1 MQFFERVAEHRA
13 QGRQISSRQVPA
25 RLVGSDGRLH
35 LGLPLG
41 ARPGSSS
48 GTGGAPTAE
57 PNTAPGGVMV
67 VLMNPPPPFADSGPA
82 IVPRRYLLFLLLVDV
97 ASLVLLLT
105 DLSWRTVHVS
115 RLTSLGVAGLLT
127 DGLGLAA
134 CLFPSPRLLGLLF
147 VVALLQFFGGVML
160 LQSFWQLVHCFA
172 QPFVAQA
179 ALALRRAL
187 VPAWFSVG
195 RARPILPAGI

>member
-25 RLVGSDGRLH
+25 RLVDSDGRLH

-41 ARPGSSS
+41 ARSGSSS

-57 PNTAPGGVMV
+57 PNTANMV
-67 VLMNPPPPFADSGPA
+67 VLMNPLPPFGDSGPA
-82 IVPRRYLLFLLLVDV
+82 IVPRQYLLFLLLVDV

-115 RLTSLGVAGLLT
+115 RLTTLGVAGLLT

-134 CLFPSPRLLGLLF
+134 CLFPNPRLLGLLF
-147 VVALLQFFGGVML
+147 VLALLQGFGGLML

-179 ALALRRAL
+179 ALALRRTL
-187 VPAWFSVG
+187 IPAWFGVG